1 MLLDMSQKMLWCVIL
16 GKDYGFAAECT
27 YLGSADIEH
36 VTAAGDDAKSHIG
49 VVAHETITQSGTIQ
63 IEWNIISFADGGDIF
78 QLRTGI

>member
-36 VTAAGDDAKSHIG
+36 VTAARDDAKSHIG